1 MVSIIPGYMY
11 SIVAALIVGT
21 IIISTCSLAMV
32 NVRNESA
39 SQQLKNVDEYVA
51 ARSLTLINQAAEGGQ
66 NTTEFLN
73 LPSQIGNRE
82 YWISLANDSTGAWIE
97 SGFGSA
103 AIGSDPQLS
112 VPAQVAASGSFVSG
126 WGRPLLECYWMNQTV
141 CLTLMGDD

>member
-11 SIVAALIVGT
+11 SIFAALIVGT
-21 IIISTCSLAMV
+21 IIVSTCSLAMV

-51 ARSLTLINQAAEGGQ
+51 ARSLTLINQVANGGQ
-66 NTTEFLN
+66 NSTEYLN
-73 LPSQIGNRE
+73 LPSQVGNRE
-82 YWISLANDSTGAWIE
+82 YWISLTNDSTGAWIE

-103 AIGSDPQLS
+103 VIGSDPQLS

-141 CLTLMGDD
+141 CLTLLGDD